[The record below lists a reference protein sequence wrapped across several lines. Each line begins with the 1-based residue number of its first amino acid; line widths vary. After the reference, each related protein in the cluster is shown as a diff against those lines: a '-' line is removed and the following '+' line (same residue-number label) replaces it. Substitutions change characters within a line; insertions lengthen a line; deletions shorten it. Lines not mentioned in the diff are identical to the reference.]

1 MGTAQRRQRG
11 RPRDEALIT
20 QRQEEI
26 LATATRMFAQRG
38 FPATDLQEVA
48 DALGVGKGTVYRYF
62 PSKRELFLA
71 AADRAM
77 VLLSARVHEAA
88 DTVDDPLARIRRA
101 IEAYLTF
108 FDEQPELIEL
118 LIQER
123 AEFRDRKTPT
133 YFEHREANMGPWE
146 ALLRDLIAAGRIR
159 DVPVARITGVI
170 SDLLYGTI
178 FTNHFAGRKKPLHAQ
193 SEDVLDIL
201 FNGLLVD
208 RGPGP
213 RAGA

>member
-1 MGTAQRRQRG
+1 MGTAQQRRRG
-11 RPRDEALIT
+11 RPRDEALIA
-20 QRQEEI
+20 QRREEI
-26 LATATRMFAQRG
+26 LATATRMFAERG

-62 PSKRELFLA
+62 SSKRELFLA

-88 DTVDDPLARIRRA
+88 GQAEDPLGRIKRA
-101 IEAYLTF
+101 IEAYLKF
-108 FDEQPELIEL
+108 FDEQPQLIEL

-133 YFEHREANMGPWE
+133 YFEHRDANMDPWE
-146 ALLRDLIAAGRIR
+146 ALFRELIAAGRIR
-159 DVPVARITGVI
+159 DIPVARITGVI

-208 RGPGP
+208 QGPAP
-213 RAGA
+213 QAGA